1 MSTHPVRRLF
11 PQIHARHRRTPR
23 CAFAHRCAFHAF
35 GDSAKHAGRVR
46 RLGPL
51 AVARTPE
58 KQGVF
63 EECLLQNISG
73 LCYDVPTTKAHSLAT
88 MGLDCSALGGQ
99 DRGPMTPSESTSKDG
114 FHEQG

>member
-1 MSTHPVRRLF
+1 MSTHHVRRLY
-11 PQIHARHRRTPR
+11 PGLRARHRRSPLLGAR
-23 CAFAHRCAFHAF
+23 RCAFHAF
-35 GDSAKHAGRVR
+35 GDSAKHSGQFR
-46 RLGPL
+46 RPGPL
-51 AVARTPE
+51 AVARFPE

-88 MGLDCSALGGQ
+88 MGLDCSALGVQ